1 MAKRLCSLSSD
12 ARRTFCVSDTYTDP
26 QKVTDG
32 FTGRKIASSGEP
44 EED

>member
-12 ARRTFCVSDTYTDP
+12 ALKTFCVLGTYTDP
-26 QKVTDG
+26 QKATDA

-44 EED
+44 E